1 MTNEEIRKLLGGY
14 ATNSLTETER
24 QALFEA
30 ALEDQELFDALHQ
43 EQVLKELLADPVS
56 RAEIRRALEKPRAAR
71 PHWWIWTAAA
81 SAIAAAVI
89 VVAVIRPRP
98 PEPIQQY
105 ASVQTAKPAA
115 VQPTEKIERDAKAAP
130 APVRARASA
139 GMPTVRARPSLSQNE
154 PKDGLQSA
162 TVPAAPPAPP
172 PAIPT
177 GSQQIQVASQAARQA
192 TVPSPGRAGDTNAL
206 NQQSTNQAANSFR
219 DQERNQASPAQ
230 VNGAVGGLMFK
241 PVIMPVR
248 YALLKL
254 DPDGTYQRLSPDLG
268 LKTGDAVRLIVTPMS
283 SGYLSLARRDA
294 SGEWKRVFPETGPG
308 IAVTA
313 NADFIIPESPIE
325 VTDTNQNLR
334 LTLAPVLLNARENL
348 RAKTA
353 QLKKEQPAVTPLVV
367 DLVIGPK
374 KVP

>member
-43 EQVLKELLADPVS
+43 EQVLKDLLADPVS
-56 RAEIRRALEKPRAAR
+56 RAEIRQALEKPRAAR
-71 PHWWIWTAAA
+71 PRWWIWTAAA
-81 SAIAAAVI
+81 SAVAAAVL
-89 VVAVIRPRP
+89 VVAVTRRHT
-98 PEPIQQY
+98 PEPMQQY

-115 VQPTEKIERDAKAAP
+115 VQPAEKVQSDAKAAP

-139 GMPTVRARPSLSQNE
+139 RKPSVRARPSLAQNE
-154 PKDGLQSA
+154 RKDELQPA
-162 TVPAAPPAPP
+162 AVPAAPPAPP
-172 PAIPT
+172 PAVLT
-177 GSQQIQVASQAARQA
+177 GSQQIQVESQTARQA
-192 TVPSPGRAGDTNAL
+192 TVPSPARAGDANAL
-206 NQQSTNQAANSFR
+206 NQQSTNQGTNSFR

-230 VNGAVGGLMFK
+230 VSGAVGGLMFK
-241 PVIMPVR
+241 PEIMPVR
-248 YALLKL
+248 YALLKR

-283 SGYLSLARRDA
+283 SGYLSLSRRDA

-313 NADFIIPESPIE
+313 NADFIIPESPID
-325 VTDTNQNLR
+325 VTDTDQNLR
-334 LTLAPVLLNARENL
+334 LALAPALLNARATL
-348 RAKTA
+348 RAKTS
-353 QLKKEQPAVTPLVV
+353 QLKRDLPAATPLVV
-367 DLVIGPK
+367 DLTIGPK
-374 KVP
+374 KIP